1 MLKLSLPFT
10 TLWQC
15 RLCISLKF
23 SIACYCCSQWCCL
36 FFLSL
41 CSLQFQLTLVSII
54 VTLKVLPRSG
64 IHMKKACK
72 PINHQPAICH
82 LNHGQLPWIAD
93 SKITLLII
101 HQILF
106 LWHMQLVLMHHMT
119 IDSTTTTREQIQ
131 GETLSDFAQFS
142 DPMST

>member
-1 MLKLSLPFT
+1 MRKCLNCHYPLLPYGNA
-10 TLWQC
+10 
-15 RLCISLKF
+15 
-23 SIACYCCSQWCCL
+23 ACA
-36 FFLSL
+36 FLSNL
-41 CSLQFQLTLVSII
+41 VLHVTVFHSGVVCFSNHSALVSII

-82 LNHGQLPWIAD
+82 LNHGQLPWIED

-106 LWHMQLVLMHHMT
+106 LQRMQLVLMHHMT
-119 IDSTTTTREQIQ
+119 IDSTAKTREQIQ